1 MRIQWDQVDFAGG
14 VIRLCR
20 GRTKTGDPR
29 MVPMIG
35 NMDKVLLQAK
45 ADRDEYFPDCLRGC
59 SLAWE
64 NPSSPSRTLGR
75 PRSTRAGFADL
86 QFHDLRR
93 SGARNLSRAGVP
105 ERVIMSITGH
115 KTRAM
120 FDRYNIT
127 SESDLTEA
135 AAKLK
140 AYRDGKGKLDSDL
153 MVTIFVAVAPSRA
166 TQNGRS

>member
-29 MVPMIG
+29 MVPRIG

-45 ADRDEYFPDCLRGC
+45 ADRDEYFQIARGC

-64 NPSSPSRTLGR
+64 NPLSPSRTLV
-75 PRSTRAGFADL
+75 TRAGFADL

-140 AYRDGKGKLDSDL
+140 AYRDGKRKLDSDFNGDNL
-153 MVTIFVAVAPSRA
+153 RGSRQVERLK
-166 TQNGRS
+166 TEVMSEG